1 MDMLPFRGRA
11 SALDDRS
18 RGFLTTVAWLGGHLS
33 AEQAHQAH
41 CTGGLLAEH
50 PLAQLPA
57 HRERLGQ
64 GSGSEAGG
72 CENSAAARR
81 HRDHLERLRR
91 LGNGCE
97 AADSAAAGGVRQRA
111 GERSRRSEGGLSHR
125 EGLGRTYA
133 RICSVNLRDPYLTQ
147 VRFWDSL
154 QATEKNGSS
163 GRTRTYNPPVNSRF
177 RGGGVHVFSMT

>member
-1 MDMLPFRGRA
+1 MDMFPFRGRA

-18 RGFLTTVAWLGGHLS
+18 RRFLTTVASLGGHLS

-72 CENSAAARR
+72 CENSASARR
-81 HRDHLERLRR
+81 HRDHLDRLRR
-91 LGNGCE
+91 LGMDAKRRIQQRLVAFVNE
-97 AADSAAAGGVRQRA
+97 QANAADAAKEASRIERA
-111 GERSRRSEGGLSHR
+111 WG
-125 EGLGRTYA
+125 A
-133 RICSVNLRDPYLTQ
+133 RMPESVQ
-147 VRFWDSL
+147 
-154 QATEKNGSS
+154 
-163 GRTRTYNPPVNSRF
+163 
-177 RGGGVHVFSMT
+177 